1 MLRDSLK
8 FNPIVSMCMTIQDSG
23 NAGKLKKGDHHIVI
37 SNWRLC
43 DDNSLEIEFSHE
55 QFLRDKSKN
64 DDVRIF
70 DVGQGRCWIRKGT
83 DVELYSSTNKRL
95 ASVPESTRGTN
106 HCVDGTDLVRFDDIS
121 GWSI

>member
-1 MLRDSLK
+1 
-8 FNPIVSMCMTIQDSG
+8 MCMTIKDFG
-23 NAGKLKKGDHHIVI
+23 NAGKLKKGVHHIII

-70 DVGQGRCWIRKGT
+70 DISPGHCLIREGT
-83 DVELYSSTNKRL
+83 NVELHSSTNKRL
-95 ASVPESTRGTN
+95 ATVPESTRGTN
-106 HCVDGTDLVRFDDIS
+106 HCADRTDIIRFDDIS
-121 GWSI
+121 GWGI